1 MLPILKHHKSSTINQ
16 DIKYLETI
24 ASTPSSPSSIS
35 PPIQQQQQ
43 QQAYLKWSQNL
54 DYLLADELGR
64 KLFSEYLKETQNES
78 LLMLYM
84 IFQCLPQC
92 DKEEQIK
99 TMLKCTYNAYFK
111 NSKSSTKKKLIKL
124 LSNEVLIESLCRSLE
139 QKSYDEVLIRNVT
152 QELKVC
158 LEKSFYFKFIKSNFY
173 MSLIDVII
181 SNETTIFCNN
191 LNLDEQFK
199 YIMDVSKSNSNRH
212 QNFIKPNLPEPS
224 HQSSQMKSKSKSKL
238 LNDST
243 TSKK

>member
-1 MLPILKHHKSSTINQ
+1 MLPILKHHKSSTINH

-35 PPIQQQQQ
+35 PPIQIQ

-54 DYLLADELGR
+54 DHLLADELGR

-111 NSKSSTKKKLIKL
+111 NNKSSMKKKLIKF
-124 LSNEVLIESLCRSLE
+124 LSNEHLIESLCKSLE
-139 QKSYDEVLIRNVT
+139 NKSYDEVLIRNVT

-158 LEKSFYFKFIKSNFY
+158 LE
-173 MSLIDVII
+173 
-181 SNETTIFCNN
+181 E
-191 LNLDEQFK
+191 
-199 YIMDVSKSNSNRH
+199 
-212 QNFIKPNLPEPS
+212 
-224 HQSSQMKSKSKSKL
+224 
-238 LNDST
+238 
-243 TSKK
+243 

>member
-1 MLPILKHHKSSTINQ
+1 MLPILKHHKSSTISQ

-24 ASTPSSPSSIS
+24 ASTPSSPSSVS
-35 PPIQQQQQ
+35 PPMQQQQQ
-43 QQAYLKWSQNL
+43 QSYIKWSQNL

-111 NSKSSTKKKLIKL
+111 NSKSATKKKLIKL
-124 LSNEVLIESLCRSLE
+124 LANETLIESLCKSLE
-139 QKSYDEVLIRNVT
+139 QKSYDEVLIRNMT

-158 LEKSFYFKFIKSNFY
+158 LEKSFYFKFIKSIFY
-173 MSLIDVII
+173 ATLVDTIQ
-181 SNETTIFCNN
+181 SNQMHIFYNGLTI
-191 LNLDEQFK
+191 DEQFK
-199 YIMDVSKSNSNRH
+199 FIIDSVGVKTSVESN
-212 QNFIKPNLPEPS
+212 NFIKPNQP
-224 HQSSQMKSKSKSKL
+224 SKSKSAVKL
-238 LNDST
+238 NESSI
-243 TSKK
+243 SKK